1 MTRRNRNATQVS
13 NISAGLL
20 EELDH
25 EIETGERF
33 ESEAFEMN
41 SLAEMQADA
50 NLTADLEQAAIDSM
64 DSVDLEDTDE
74 TPSEYP
80 IYASGDRFTA
90 DNLFSGSK
98 RHYYLTVENALTA
111 QESGKY
117 TTKPVASEKPVRK
130 ASDKPQGAPRKTGT
144 PVSEVELPTNW
155 NAMKKTEQA
164 RFLIGEGVTI
174 GDAARFMGVRF
185 QQVYQAVS
193 YGKMATGDQADA

>member
-111 QESGKY
+111 
-117 TTKPVASEKPVRK
+117 
-130 ASDKPQGAPRKTGT
+130 
-144 PVSEVELPTNW
+144 
-155 NAMKKTEQA
+155 
-164 RFLIGEGVTI
+164 
-174 GDAARFMGVRF
+174 RFMGVRF